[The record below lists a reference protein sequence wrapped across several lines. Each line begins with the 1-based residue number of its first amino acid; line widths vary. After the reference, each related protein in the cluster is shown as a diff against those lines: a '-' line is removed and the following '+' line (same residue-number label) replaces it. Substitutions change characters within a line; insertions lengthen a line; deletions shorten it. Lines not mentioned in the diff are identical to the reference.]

1 MRGGELAPTGAMVK
15 GLAIDEQFIPT
26 YQIEMAAGRN
36 LSRERPTDRTA
47 GYILNESAVTAL
59 GLGSPEKAIGKAFA
73 YGDRK
78 GQIIGVT
85 KDFHFESL
93 HQNIVPMAMSMNL
106 AGYSWWSVRSSGDVR
121 ATLNQLES
129 VWKARFPDIPF
140 RYDFLD
146 NRFAELYKREQT
158 QQLLFGVFAGI
169 AIFISCLGLLGL
181 SMYMA
186 ELRMKEIG
194 IRKVLGASVAGIVQL
209 LSRDFLKLV
218 LVAIVIAAPV
228 AWWLMSKWLE
238 DFAYRIDIQWW
249 VFAVA
254 GLVAVVIALLTVS
267 WQAIRA
273 AVANPVDSLRDE

>member
-1 MRGGELAPTGAMVK
+1 
-15 GLAIDEQFIPT
+15 EQFIPT
-26 YQIEMAAGRN
+26 YQIEMVAGRN
-36 LSRERPTDRTA
+36 LSHVHPTDRTE
-47 GYILNESAVTAL
+47 GFILNESAVRTL
-59 GLGSPEKAIGKAFA
+59 GLGSPEDAIGKGFA
-73 YGDRK
+73 YGSQK

-93 HQNIVPMAMSMNL
+93 HEHMVPLAMAMNPD
-106 AGYSWWSVRSSGDVR
+106 GYAWWSVRASGNVR
-121 ATLNQLES
+121 AALDQLES
-129 VWKARFPDIPF
+129 VWKVRFPNAPF

-146 NRFAELYKREQT
+146 NRFAELYNREQT
-158 QQLLFGVFAGI
+158 QQVLFGIFAGI

-194 IRKVLGASVAGIVQL
+194 IRKVMGASVSGIVQL

-218 LVAIVIAAPV
+218 LIAIVVAAPI

-249 VFAVA
+249 MFAAA
-254 GLVAVVIALLTVS
+254 GLAAVVIALITVS